1 MEPWE
6 LSPELQRLE
15 RDMAHRPLPEAP
27 ARLRQRVLD
36 DLGSRRRTELARDR
50 WQFAAAVAA
59 AALLWLNLS
68 MSATQATD
76 FGFRPAGPSDSIEPT
91 ARQIRQLV
99 PEFPADESRR
109 EAVLWRAGNHV
120 PAE

>member
-6 LSPELQRLE
+6 LSPELQQLE
-15 RDMAHRPLPEAP
+15 RDLAHRPLPGAP
-27 ARLRQRVLD
+27 AVLRQRILD
-36 DLGSRRRTELARDR
+36 DLGSRRRTERARDR

-91 ARQIRQLV
+91 ARQIGRLV
-99 PEFPADESRR
+99 PEFSADEARR
-109 EAVLWRAGNHV
+109 QAVLLRAGNQL
-120 PAE
+120 PAD